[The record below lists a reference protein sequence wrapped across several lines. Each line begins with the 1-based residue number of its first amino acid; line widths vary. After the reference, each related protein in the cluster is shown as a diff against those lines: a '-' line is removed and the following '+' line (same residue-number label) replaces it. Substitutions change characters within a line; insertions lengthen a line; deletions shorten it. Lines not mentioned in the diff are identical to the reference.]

1 MSENVIE
8 FPGPTLLDIPP
19 EKILTGALEAKLSMC
34 IVIGECA
41 NGEIYTATS
50 TGDLAE
56 IILALEMC
64 KLEFLKQAA
73 G

>member
-1 MSENVIE
+1 MGDVID
-8 FPGPTLLDIPP
+8 FGGPTLFDIPTD
-19 EKILTGALEAKLSMC
+19 KILTGALEAKLVSC

-64 KLEFLKQAA
+64 KLEFLKQAM